1 MASVKERF
9 LRQFF
14 CYCFYSNILFSSLR
28 RSGYG
33 CWVNGRYH
41 GIFGYSDDN
50 LLLAPSIVALQKMLR
65 VCESFATEHNMKFST
80 DENPQ
85 KCKTKC
91 IAFTSKNQNLPPMV
105 LCGNSLPWVDQ
116 IKHLGHNISNLSNFT
131 DQDLVI
137 KRAQFVNKNI
147 ELNQEFAFASARHKF
162 QISNI
167 YNSHYYGSPIWD
179 LFGKPAES
187 LLSSYNRSVRVF
199 FNLPLRT
206 HRNLIE
212 PVTGC
217 RHLFSVLVSR
227 FLGFLDKIR
236 ASNKIVPKLL
246 LSLIQKDTRCIT
258 GSNLRNIMLEVG
270 KDDVL
275 KLVKSDSVKYFPLEK
290 DDEWKSIVLSDLIE
304 VRDGSLVLNG
314 LDHSEIE
321 NMIELICT
329 K

>member
-1 MASVKERF
+1 M
-9 LRQFF
+9 
-14 CYCFYSNILFSSLR
+14 
-28 RSGYG
+28 
-33 CWVNGRYH
+33 
-41 GIFGYSDDN
+41 
-50 LLLAPSIVALQKMLR
+50 
-65 VCESFATEHNMKFST
+65 
-80 DENPQ
+80 
-85 KCKTKC
+85 
-91 IAFTSKNQNLPPMV
+91 
-105 LCGNSLPWVDQ
+105 
-116 IKHLGHNISNLSNFT
+116 
-131 DQDLVI
+131 
-137 KRAQFVNKNI
+137 
-147 ELNQEFAFASARHKF
+147 
-162 QISNI
+162 
-167 YNSHYYGSPIWD
+167 
-179 LFGKPAES
+179 
-187 LLSSYNRSVRVF
+187 SVRVF

-275 KLVKSDSVKYFPLEK
+275 KLVKSDSVKYFPLEE

-304 VRDGSLVLNG
+304 VRDGSLELNG